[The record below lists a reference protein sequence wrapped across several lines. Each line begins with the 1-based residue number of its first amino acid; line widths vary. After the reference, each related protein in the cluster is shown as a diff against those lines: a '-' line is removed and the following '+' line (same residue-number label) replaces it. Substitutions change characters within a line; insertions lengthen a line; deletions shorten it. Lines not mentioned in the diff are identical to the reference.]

1 MKTAPALRSRVSSAP
16 ASRLRHPSARRSYFR
31 SAPAFVIAISILGW
45 GPVWALSSPAPP
57 GEGRIV
63 NKEGGFSLTPPA
75 RWRAVEPGTFSVP
88 GTLRA
93 GWSPDDNTSILVFTP
108 HLSEPVTASF
118 LLSQHQAAAR
128 RTRGAAVKEE
138 RTFELAGMRAMS
150 FLFAAPGPGGADDSR
165 GGEPTAQHW
174 VAIPHQRDVLF
185 LLLTCPEPALAA
197 ADATF
202 RTLLSTLEVSGTQ
215 TDQQKV
221 PR

>member
-1 MKTAPALRSRVSSAP
+1 VD
-16 ASRLRHPSARRSYFR
+16 
-31 SAPAFVIAISILGW
+31 
-45 GPVWALSSPAPP
+45 
-57 GEGRIV
+57 
-63 NKEGGFSLTPPA
+63 KEGGFSLAPPA
-75 RWRAVEPGTFSVP
+75 RWRAVEPGTFAVP

-93 GWSPDDNTSILVFTP
+93 GWSPDDNTSILAFTT
-108 HLSEPVTASF
+108 HLSAPVTASF
-118 LLSQHQAAAR
+118 LLSQHQAAAK

-150 FLFAAPGPGGADDSR
+150 FVFTAPGTGGAIDSR

-202 RTLLSTLEVSGTQ
+202 RTLLSTLEVAGTQ